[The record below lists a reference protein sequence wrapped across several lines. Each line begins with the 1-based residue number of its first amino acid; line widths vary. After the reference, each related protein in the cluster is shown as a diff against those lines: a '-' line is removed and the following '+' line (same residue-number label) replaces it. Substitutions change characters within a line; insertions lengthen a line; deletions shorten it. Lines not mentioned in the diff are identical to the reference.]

1 MSVGELLA
9 GKRVC
14 VCGGSGGVG
23 KTTTAA
29 AVALGMA
36 ATGLRVAVVTIDPAR
51 RLADALGLD
60 ELPNEPRRVDP
71 EHLAAGGVHVDGELW
86 AMMLDSR
93 RTFDELIEHAAP
105 DPERAEEIK
114 SNRVYREISGAVS
127 GSQEFTAVAKL
138 YELQRDGDFDLL
150 VLDTPPSRN
159 ALDFLDAPGRLTSF
173 LDGSAI
179 RTLIRPTGL
188 GMRVLGRGASPLIG
202 ALRRV
207 TGLDLLGDLQT
218 FFGLLGS
225 MTEEFSERAGQV
237 QRMLHADTTAFL
249 LVTGAA
255 EPGIEEA
262 IWFARSLREAGLPF
276 AGVIANRV
284 HRRGLGLADADA
296 DADPTVAD
304 VVKALGGALPRHLA
318 RRVAASF
325 ADHDR
330 LARRDARHLAR
341 LAAEFADSADGLG
354 LRSEIIEVP
363 LLDGD
368 VHDIA
373 GLDRV
378 RAFLFA
384 SPAERA
390 QLLVDLD
397 GGPTL

>member
-71 EHLAAGGVHVDGELW
+71 GHLAAGGVQVDGELW
-86 AMMLDSR
+86 AMMLDSK
-93 RTFDELIEHAAP
+93 RTFDELIDRAAP
-105 DPERAEEIK
+105 DPQRAAESK
-114 SNRVYREISGAVS
+114 SNRVYAEISGAVS

-188 GMRVLGRGASPLIG
+188 GMRVLGRGASPLVG

-237 QRMLHADTTAFL
+237 QRMLHDDTTAFL
-249 LVTGAA
+249 LVTAA
-255 EPGIEEA
+255 TEPGVEEA

-284 HRRGLGLADADA
+284 HRGLSPEHAGDGE
-296 DADPTVAD
+296 PEVAD
-304 VVKALGGALPRHLA
+304 VVSALGGALPRHLA

-341 LAAEFADSADGLG
+341 LADEFTDAGEPG
-354 LRSEIIEVP
+354 SEIIAVP

-390 QLLVDLD
+390 QLLCDL
-397 GGPTL
+397 GG